1 MNFPKPNGRNW
12 PRQRCQMEL
21 DIPCGTLCSYA
32 EASSLL
38 SSKAGHLLTVS
49 SLTAAL
55 RASGKDFSVEP
66 VYLGLTNCAE
76 NGDEIFVRDVL
87 LKLDGETVIQA
98 RSACRPDS
106 SLWTELLDCGTQ
118 PLGERL
124 FDGTLPLKRSDFEFL
139 RFEDSDYPSF
149 RRPVTARRS
158 YFDWNGE
165 TLELTEYFLLKL
177 IDLYR

>member
-1 MNFPKPNGRNW
+1 M
-12 PRQRCQMEL
+12 
-21 DIPCGTLCSYA
+21 
-32 EASSLL
+32 
-38 SSKAGHLLTVS
+38 
-49 SLTAAL
+49 
-55 RASGKDFSVEP
+55 
-66 VYLGLTNCAE
+66 
-76 NGDEIFVRDVL
+76 RDVW

-106 SLWTELLDCGTQ
+106 RLWTELLDCGTQ

-139 RFEDSDYPSF
+139 RFEDSDRPFF

-165 TLELTEYFLLKL
+165 TLELTEYFLLN
-177 IDLYR
+177 

>member
-1 MNFPKPNGRNW
+1 
-12 PRQRCQMEL
+12 MEL
-21 DIPCGTLCSYA
+21 DIPRGTLCSHA

-38 SSKAGHLLTVS
+38 PSKVGHLLTVS

-66 VYLGLTNCAE
+66 VYLGLTKGAE

-106 SLWTELLDCGTQ
+106 RLWTELLDCGTQ

-124 FDGTLPLKRSDFEFL
+124 LSFFVLKIPTIHLSDGLLPRAVRISIG
-139 RFEDSDYPSF
+139 
-149 RRPVTARRS
+149 TAK
-158 YFDWNGE
+158 YWN
-165 TLELTEYFLLKL
+165 
-177 IDLYR
+177 

>member
-1 MNFPKPNGRNW
+1 MSFPKPNGRNW

-21 DIPCGTLCSYA
+21 DIPRGTLCSYA

-38 SSKAGHLLTVS
+38 PFKAGHLLTVS

-66 VYLGLTNCAE
+66 VYLGLTKGEDNS
-76 NGDEIFVRDVL
+76 DDIFVRDVL

-106 SLWTELLDCGTQ
+106 RLWTELLDCGTQ

-139 RFEDSDYPSF
+139 RFEDSDRPSF

>member
-1 MNFPKPNGRNW
+1 MSFPKPNGRNW

-21 DIPCGTLCSYA
+21 DIPRGTLCSYA

-38 SSKAGHLLTVS
+38 PSKAGHLLTVS

-55 RASGKDFSVEP
+55 RASGKDFSVEL
-66 VYLGLTNCAE
+66 VYLGLTKGADNS
-76 NGDEIFVRDVL
+76 DEIFVRDVL

-106 SLWTELLDCGTQ
+106 RLWTELLDCGTQ

-139 RFEDSDYPSF
+139 RFENSDHPSS
-149 RRPVTARRS
+149 RRPVAARRS

>member
-1 MNFPKPNGRNW
+1 MK
-12 PRQRCQMEL
+12 
-21 DIPCGTLCSYA
+21 S
-32 EASSLL
+32 
-38 SSKAGHLLTVS
+38 
-49 SLTAAL
+49 
-55 RASGKDFSVEP
+55 
-66 VYLGLTNCAE
+66 
-76 NGDEIFVRDVL
+76 FVRDVL

-106 SLWTELLDCGTQ
+106 RLWTELLDCGTQ

-139 RFEDSDYPSF
+139 RFEDSDHPSF

>member
-1 MNFPKPNGRNW
+1 
-12 PRQRCQMEL
+12 MEL
-21 DIPCGTLCSYA
+21 DIPRGHALFICRS
-32 EASSLL
+32 SSLL
-38 SSKAGHLLTVS
+38 PSKVGHLLTVS

-55 RASGKDFSVEP
+55 RASGKEFSVEL
-66 VYLGLTNCAE
+66 VYLGLTKGAE
-76 NGDEIFVRDVL
+76 NGDKIFVRDVL

-106 SLWTELLDCGTQ
+106 RLWTELLDCGTQ

-124 FDGTLPLKRSDFEFL
+124 FDGTLPLQRSDFEFL
-139 RFEDSDYPSF
+139 RFENSDHPSS
-149 RRPVTARRS
+149 RRPVAARRS